1 MHEKL
6 VSDELWEI
14 IAPLLPPD
22 PPREKGGR
30 PRIPTRNAFAG
41 IVHVLKSGVPWRMLP
56 KEIGAAAAQ
65 LAGVVCA
72 TGRRPLCGGD
82 YTTSCWTISAG
93 PTRSTGRG
101 PVSTLPASLLKGG
114 RKDRSQPSGPRSHRL
129 EAAPRH
135 RREWCTADGSTHRR
149 QLARLEGSR
158 RVDRLDQAG
167 QGQESRPR
175 KKPVK
180 LPADK
185 GYDYPRCR
193 RFLRRRGMSPR
204 IARRSVENRE
214 IGALPVGH

>member
-41 IVHVLKSGVPWRMLP
+41 IVHVLKSGVPWQMLP

-72 TGRRPLCGGD
+72 TGRHPLCGGD
-82 YTTSCWTISAG
+82 YTASCWTISAG

-135 RREWCTADGSTHRR
+135 RREWCTAGRSTHRR
-149 QLARLEGSR
+149 QLARFEGSR

-167 QGQESRPR
+167 QGQERQTTQE
-175 KKPVK
+175 
-180 LPADK
+180 A
-185 GYDYPRCR
+185 GEA
-193 RFLRRRGMSPR
+193 
-204 IARRSVENRE
+204 ARRQGLR
-214 IGALPVGH
+214 LHPVS